1 MVNHEKDQIRDGVE
15 DPKYIKNSI
24 IVDVV
29 EKERSQVEFSDMKNV
44 KPVELKKKINL
55 LDGLWKKDKSLNKDI
70 LSAIKDEVK
79 NDRLIG
85 ISKEYKG
92 EVKIKQDD
100 KIYFIHPDESKL
112 K

>member
-55 LDGLWKKDKSLNKDI
+55 LDGL
-70 LSAIKDEVK
+70 
-79 NDRLIG
+79 
-85 ISKEYKG
+85 
-92 EVKIKQDD
+92 
-100 KIYFIHPDESKL
+100 
-112 K
+112 